1 MNEPTEQ
8 QLRRSLRSIDGTP
21 VRDTAA
27 VSAAADRIIR
37 RHRRRRRGIA
47 TVSSVV
53 LVVLASLA
61 LWTTRA
67 HAPSVAPAVTDTANP
82 TTVDAS
88 TAVATEIP
96 TTTVAASS
104 AFAPIAPDPRGVA
117 SFPSAVWTGTDVL
130 VVGGLDPNGQARAGA
145 AAYDP
150 STDAWRTLAAAPDG
164 SARIHPVVAWTG
176 SEMLVIG
183 GGQYDGTQMNGDG
196 LAYNPTTD
204 TWRSTGP
211 LPGFVTDRSPIAW
224 TGSELLVWPV
234 DQAGN
239 PTANPAGLDV
249 ATGAWRQLPTPPIEP
264 RQQAASVWT
273 GNEWLIWG
281 GQGKNAELA
290 DGAAFNPATNAWRVI
305 AASPLAAR
313 RTRAVW
319 TGSEMLIS
327 AGASGGD
334 PQTGNNVFALAD
346 GAAYDPI
353 ADSWRKIRDGFA
365 HPGFLSVWTGQQM
378 IMFAKAGA
386 VIYDPTTDQWI
397 DMCCSVDEGG
407 AGGGTPVWTGNVVV
421 LVGSFNPSTG
431 GQTFTVPASTT
442 ATAIVPPTN
451 RPLATDGP
459 ATDAAFGRVVD
470 MSFVDPQHGWVLVGD
485 DSSTTNL
492 LATSDGGQTW
502 KTVPVD
508 THDAL
513 HVTFADPT
521 NGWLYGDSSNFQSTH
536 DGGATWLTVDLGKA
550 GMIDGVPAL
559 VSDAGTVT
567 IISGIAAADQNVNW
581 TVATSPVDTDDF
593 ARIGIDFQQ
602 GAGPANEFSLA
613 AAGDNTWMVYND
625 RVVTA
630 TARTLHGVTAPWT
643 PSWSDLGGPAT
654 VIATSNDGTVYAVVA
669 AGVWTDSVGETQLYI
684 SKNNGDTFQQLAL
697 PTGVATQVSTSL
709 VVAGRSD
716 LVLTV
721 PQPDGAQTLYRSGD
735 QGTTWHL
742 LSTLNADQTVDQII
756 FADAT
761 TAYAVQRTAD
771 GEQAQLAK
779 SVDAGAT
786 WNPIT
791 IT

>member
-1 MNEPTEQ
+1 MNEPMEE

-27 VSAAADRIIR
+27 VSVAADRIIR

-67 HAPSVAPAVTDTANP
+67 HAPSVAPVVTDTANP

-88 TAVATEIP
+88 TAAATEMP

-117 SFPSAVWTGTDVL
+117 SFPSAVWTGTEVL
-130 VVGGLDPNGQARAGA
+130 VIGGLDPNGQARAGA

-150 STDAWRTLAAAPDG
+150 STGAWRTLAAPPDG
-164 SARIHPVVAWTG
+164 SSRIHPVVAWTG

-183 GGQYDGTQMNGDG
+183 GGQYDGTRMNGDG
-196 LAYNPTTD
+196 LAYNPATD
-204 TWRSTGP
+204 TWRSTGL
-211 LPGFVTDRSPIAW
+211 LPGFVTDRSPTVW

-234 DQAGN
+234 DQSGN
-239 PTANPAGLDV
+239 PTANPAGFDV

-264 RQQAASVWT
+264 RQQAAAVWT

-290 DGAAFNPATNAWRVI
+290 DGAAFNPATNTWRVM

-353 ADSWRKIRDGFA
+353 ADSWRKISGGFA
-365 HPGFLSVWTGQQM
+365 HPAFLSVWTGERM

-386 VIYDPTTDQWI
+386 VIYDTTTDQWI

-421 LVGSFNPSTG
+421 LVGSFNPSIG
-431 GQTFTVPASTT
+431 GQTFTPPASTT
-442 ATAIVPPTN
+442 AAAIVPPTN
-451 RPLATDGP
+451 RHVTTFGAATVAP
-459 ATDAAFGRVVD
+459 FARVVD

-502 KTVPVD
+502 TTVAAD
-508 THDAL
+508 ARQAL
-513 HVTFADPT
+513 HVSFADPM

-536 DGGATWLTVDLGKA
+536 DGGATWHTVDLGKA

-613 AAGDNTWMVYND
+613 ASGDNIWMVYND

-630 TARTLHGVTAPWT
+630 TARTLRGAATPWT

-654 VIATSNDGTVYAVVA
+654 VTATSNDGTVYAVVA
-669 AGVWTDSVGETQLYI
+669 AGVWTDSVGETQLYV
-684 SKNNGDTFQQLAL
+684 SKNNGDTFQQLTPPAGVAAL
-697 PTGVATQVSTSL
+697 PPTSL
-709 VVAGRSD
+709 VVAGGSD
-716 LVLTV
+716 LVFSV
-721 PQPDGAQTLYRSGD
+721 AQSDGSQRLYRSDDEATTWQLLSSLNGD
-735 QGTTWHL
+735 QAL
-742 LSTLNADQTVDQII
+742 DQIN
-756 FADAT
+756 FADST
-761 TAYAVQRTAD
+761 TAYAVQRTAG
-771 GEQAQLAK
+771 GEQSQLTK
-779 SVDAGAT
+779 SVDGGAT

-791 IT
+791 IA

>member
-1 MNEPTEQ
+1 
-8 QLRRSLRSIDGTP
+8 
-21 VRDTAA
+21 
-27 VSAAADRIIR
+27 
-37 RHRRRRRGIA
+37 
-47 TVSSVV
+47 
-53 LVVLASLA
+53 
-61 LWTTRA
+61 
-67 HAPSVAPAVTDTANP
+67 
-82 TTVDAS
+82 
-88 TAVATEIP
+88 
-96 TTTVAASS
+96 
-104 AFAPIAPDPRGVA
+104 
-117 SFPSAVWTGTDVL
+117 
-130 VVGGLDPNGQARAGA
+130 
-145 AAYDP
+145 
-150 STDAWRTLAAAPDG
+150 
-164 SARIHPVVAWTG
+164 
-176 SEMLVIG
+176 MLVIG
-183 GGQYDGTQMNGDG
+183 GGEYDGTQMNDDG
-196 LAYNPTTD
+196 LAYNPATD
-204 TWRSTGP
+204 TWRSTGL
-211 LPGFVTDRSPIAW
+211 LPGFVTDRSPTAW

-234 DQAGN
+234 DQSGK
-239 PTANPAGLDV
+239 PRANPAGFDV

-264 RQQAASVWT
+264 RQQAASAWT

-290 DGAAFNPATNAWRVI
+290 DGAAFSPATNTWRVM

-353 ADSWRKIRDGFA
+353 ANSWRKIRDGFA

-386 VIYDPTTDQWI
+386 VIYDPNTDRWI

-421 LVGSFNPSTG
+421 LVGSYEPSIG
-431 GQTFTVPASTT
+431 GQTFTLPASTT
-442 ATAIVPPTN
+442 APAIVPPTN
-451 RPLATDGP
+451 RPLTTDTETTV
-459 ATDAAFGRVVD
+459 ASFGRVVD

-502 KTVPVD
+502 KTVAVD
-508 THDAL
+508 AQQAL

-521 NGWLYGDSSNFQSTH
+521 NGWLYGDTVNFQSTH
-536 DGGATWLTVDLGKA
+536 DGGATWHRVDLAKA
-550 GMIDGVPAL
+550 GMIAGVPAL
-559 VSDAGTVT
+559 ISEAGTVT

-593 ARIGIDFQQ
+593 GRIGIDFQP

-613 AAGDNTWMVYND
+613 AAGDNLWMVYND

-630 TARTLHGVTAPWT
+630 TARTLHGTTTPWT
-643 PSWSDLGGPAT
+643 PSWSDLGGPAAVT
-654 VIATSNDGTVYAVVA
+654 ATSNDGPLYAVVA
-669 AGVWTDSVGETQLYI
+669 AGVWTDSVGETQLYM

-697 PTGVATQVSTSL
+697 PAGVATLVSTSL
-709 VVAGRSD
+709 VAAGGSD
-716 LVLTV
+716 LVFTV
-721 PQPDGAQTLYRSGD
+721 AQDDGSQSLYRSDD
-735 QGTTWHL
+735 QGTTWNL
-742 LSTLNADQTVDQII
+742 LSSLNADQALDQIV

-771 GEQAQLAK
+771 GTQLTK
-779 SVDAGAT
+779 SVDGGAT

-791 IT
+791 IA